1 MAKQEKKELEQ
12 FYYSKRKNQD
22 ARINRALFVSLAISS
37 VVIALIV
44 MISFLRG
51 MRTIQYTALII
62 GLMVGSMLVSTVIY
76 VKNNNAKSIRYISLA
91 TAAML
96 TFQIGYAFDGYYIRF
111 MLIVPFIACLLFFD
125 VKFSTLAACV
135 MTVMNIVSVL
145 YRQSLGLYEGEAF
158 IDNLAATLVIIVTI
172 FFVIYMAKTAK
183 LFMDHSLERVEFQT
197 ERAHEMSADVLRI
210 SGEVHKGTEGAIALL
225 ADLSE
230 SSAVAKTA
238 VTDICHSTGVTAES
252 IQIQTSMTQNIQEN
266 IEKTVERAEHMV
278 VVANQSSELNGEN
291 MELMQRL
298 HEQSDILMENNEQV
312 AESMRQLQ
320 RNAENVKSITQTIL
334 EISNQTNLLALN
346 ASIES
351 ARAGEAGRGFAVVAE
366 QIRELSEKTR
376 GETENIS
383 TILEALNANA
393 NETAVAVEKSVVISG
408 KQKEMIGVAVDKFG
422 EMNENV
428 GMLVANIAEIDNMI
442 ESLSTANNQ
451 IVENI
456 MQLSATTEEVTAAAS
471 QAAEIVEQN
480 AADADKAHVFL
491 DGVIEV
497 SRQMEKYSQN
507 EEENS

>member
-1 MAKQEKKELEQ
+1 MAKQKKKELEQ

-22 ARINRALFVSLAISS
+22 AKINRALFISLAISS
-37 VVIALIV
+37 AVIALIV
-44 MISFLRG
+44 IISFLRG
-51 MRTIQYTALII
+51 MRTIQYTALLI
-62 GLMVGSMLVSTVIY
+62 GLMVVSMLICTVIY
-76 VKNNNAKSIRYISLA
+76 KKNNNAKSIRYISLA

-96 TFQIGYAFDGYYIRF
+96 TFQVGYAFNGYYIRF

-125 VKFSTLAACV
+125 VKFSTIAACV
-135 MTVMNIVSVL
+135 MSAVNLISVL
-145 YRQSLGLYEGEAF
+145 YRQSLGLYEGETF
-158 IDNLAATLVIIVTI
+158 LDNLTATLVIIVTV

-183 LFMDHSLERVEFQT
+183 LFMDHSLERVEYQT
-197 ERAHEMSADVLRI
+197 ERQKEMTGDILKISA
-210 SGEVHKGTEGAIALL
+210 EVRNGSEGAMALL

-252 IQIQTSMTQNIQEN
+252 IQTQTTMTQNIQEN
-266 IEKTVERAEHMV
+266 IEQTVTRSEQMV
-278 VVANQSSELNGEN
+278 QVAKQSSELNGQN

-298 HEQSDILMENNEQV
+298 HVESDALMENNAQV

-320 RNAENVKSITQTIL
+320 QNAENVKSITQTIL
-334 EISNQTNLLALN
+334 QISNQTNLLALN

-393 NETAVAVEKSVVISG
+393 NETAEAVEKSVVISE
-408 KQKEMIGVAVDKFG
+408 KQKEMIGTAVDKFG

-428 GMLVANIAEIDNMI
+428 ELLVANIAEIDSMI
-442 ESLSTANNQ
+442 ENLSTANNQ

-456 MQLSATTEEVTAAAS
+456 MQLSATTEEVTAAAN
-471 QAAEIVEQN
+471 QASEIVDQN
-480 AADADKAHVFL
+480 ATDADKAHEFL
-491 DGVIEV
+491 EGVIEV
-497 SRQMEKYSQN
+497 SRQMDKYNVES
-507 EEENS
+507 